1 MISQVHA
8 TTPPRS
14 IDVRRALVASGIVSK
29 TDPAA
34 LTRWCRQL
42 KPVRFPAGHVI
53 ATGGDDGGRLYVIMS
68 GKVKASICRQG
79 GCELLLTVLGRHEIF
94 GVVSLFEPV
103 AGETRITALTEV
115 LAVPIERGQLL
126 SWMAE
131 CPELSARMMRLFA
144 RRAKER
150 TDALTDFVSADIRG
164 RVASRLSLLKRRF
177 GQREG
182 EVVRIVHEMTM
193 EDFSRLVGVL
203 PEVVRNALSDFEN
216 QGWISLD
223 DDSVVVID
231 SQALSSCRNP
241 LSGNDFRDFDVEF
254 YGAGVGRETAF
265 AGWCP
270 AALVISAGNRRVRN
284 KSRSMIVP
292 SELKRVPQLIN
303 SVRR

>member
-1 MISQVHA
+1 MISPVPA
-8 TTPPRS
+8 KTTPRPV
-14 IDVRRALVASGIVSK
+14 DVRRALVASGIVSK
-29 TDPAA
+29 SDPAA

-53 ATGGDDGGRLYVIMS
+53 ASGGDDGGRLYVIIS

-79 GCELLLTVLGRHEIF
+79 GCELLLAVLGSYEIF

-103 AGETRITALTEV
+103 ARETRLIALTEV

-131 CPELSARMMRLFA
+131 CPELGARTLRLFA
-144 RRAKER
+144 RRAKEM
-150 TDALTDFVSADIRG
+150 TDALTDFASADVRD

-193 EDFSRLVGVL
+193 EDFSRLVGVSPAL
-203 PEVVRNALSDFEN
+203 VRNTLGDLEN
-216 QGWISLD
+216 QGWIRVD

-231 SQALSSCRNP
+231 SQAISSYQKP
-241 LSGNDFRDFDVEF
+241 L
-254 YGAGVGRETAF
+254 
-265 AGWCP
+265 P
-270 AALVISAGNRRVRN
+270 
-284 KSRSMIVP
+284 
-292 SELKRVPQLIN
+292 
-303 SVRR
+303 

>member
-1 MISQVHA
+1 MISQVPA

-79 GCELLLTVLGRHEIF
+79 GCELLLAVLGSYEIF

-131 CPELSARMMRLFA
+131 CSELSLFA
-144 RRAKER
+144 RRAKEM
-150 TDALTDFVSADIRG
+150 TDALTDFASADIRG

-177 GQREG
+177 GRREG

-193 EDFSRLVGVL
+193 EDFSRLVGVS
-203 PEVVRNALSDFEN
+203 PEVVRNTLGDLEN
-216 QGWISLD
+216 QGWIRLD
-223 DDSVVVID
+223 DDSVVVVD
-231 SQALSSCRNP
+231 SQAL
-241 LSGNDFRDFDVEF
+241 
-254 YGAGVGRETAF
+254 A
-265 AGWCP
+265 
-270 AALVISAGNRRVRN
+270 
-284 KSRSMIVP
+284 
-292 SELKRVPQLIN
+292 
-303 SVRR
+303 SVRSKSV

>member
-1 MISQVHA
+1 MISQVPA

-29 TDPAA
+29 SDPAA

-42 KPVRFPAGHVI
+42 KAVRFPAGHVI

-79 GCELLLTVLGRHEIF
+79 GCELLLAVLGSYEIF
-94 GVVSLFEPV
+94 GVVSLFESV

-131 CPELSARMMRLFA
+131 CPELSARTLRLFA
-144 RRAKER
+144 RRAKEM
-150 TDALTDFVSADIRG
+150 TDALTDFASADVRG

-177 GQREG
+177 GRREG

-193 EDFSRLVGVL
+193 EDFSRLVGVS
-203 PEVVRNALSDFEN
+203 PEVVRNTLGNLEN
-216 QGWISLD
+216 QGWIRLD
-223 DDSVVVID
+223 DDSVVVVD
-231 SQALSSCRNP
+231 SQALASLRS
-241 LSGNDFRDFDVEF
+241 
-254 YGAGVGRETAF
+254 
-265 AGWCP
+265 
-270 AALVISAGNRRVRN
+270 
-284 KSRSMIVP
+284 KSM
-292 SELKRVPQLIN
+292 
-303 SVRR
+303 